1 MNHAYLQSCYAMLTV
16 LYVVDIPHRFC
27 AFETRVSFGSSSKS
41 ETSYIAQAGTE
52 RQDLPAFP
60 SQSAEIANVY
70 HHGQYRIMFYF

>member
-1 MNHAYLQSCYAMLTV
+1 MNNAYLQSCCAVLSE
-16 LYVVDIPHRFC
+16 LYVVDIPHCFC
-27 AFETRVSFGSSSKS
+27 VFETRVSFGSSCKS

-70 HHGQYRIMFYF
+70 HHGQYCIMFYF